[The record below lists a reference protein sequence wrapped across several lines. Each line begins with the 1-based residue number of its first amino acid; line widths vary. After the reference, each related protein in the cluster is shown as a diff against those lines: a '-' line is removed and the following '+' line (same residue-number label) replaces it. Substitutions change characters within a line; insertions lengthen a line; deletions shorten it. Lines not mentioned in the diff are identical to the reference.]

1 MDYTINTGLS
11 EDALCPPL
19 PCLKMTEN
27 SEETQ
32 RIADSIPGAKLRI
45 LQGHGHMS
53 YISSKNVF
61 ADLIIEEAGKLPAEH
76 AACSA

>member
-1 MDYTINTGLS
+1 MP
-11 EDALCPPL
+11 APAF
-19 PCLKMTEN
+19 LKMTEN

-53 YISSKNVF
+53 YISSKNVL
-61 ADLIIEEAGKLPAEH
+61 ADLIIEEAG
-76 AACSA
+76 

>member
-1 MDYTINTGLS
+1 MP
-11 EDALCPPL
+11 APAF
-19 PCLKMTEN
+19 LKMTEN

-53 YISSKNVF
+53 YISSKNVL